1 MDCGDI
7 IMKKEKSNLSFW
19 FKQSK
24 GLMLINPNENLVE
37 VYKKKSKSALNML
50 ISAIEK
56 EELDWILDISYYAKY
71 FIVYAV
77 FMKAGIKSEIHDCT
91 ISALKRLFVDEK
103 IIGRNIYDELEK
115 SKELRV
121 GALYYDKDFG
131 KEEILKRANKS
142 SEFCLEVEQI
152 LDKISKDEISQVRN
166 KFNLLKARDEN

>member
-56 EELDWILDISYYAKY
+56 EELDWILDISYYAK
-71 FIVYAV
+71 
-77 FMKAGIKSEIHDCT
+77 
-91 ISALKRLFVDEK
+91 
-103 IIGRNIYDELEK
+103 
-115 SKELRV
+115 
-121 GALYYDKDFG
+121 DFG

-166 KFNLLKARDEN
+166 KFNLLKAR